1 MSELRN
7 KLIKIAAE
15 GRIASDEFRKR
26 FPKEW
31 NSILPRPAYVTE
43 SSEYKKLL
51 DVTGNVVKAFTTK
64 EAQEEIR
71 LNGPISVEECARYMQ
86 TLKIKNA

>member
-15 GRIASDEFRKR
+15 GRIATNEFIKR
-26 FPKEW
+26 FPKAW
-31 NSILPRPAYVTE
+31 NVVPRPTFVTE

-51 DVTGNVVKAFTTK
+51 
-64 EAQEEIR
+64 EE
-71 LNGPISVEECARYMQ
+71 LS
-86 TLKIKNA
+86 TLKSELKREKLRADFYEEMVAFGKEVYGIDLKKAGTK

>member
-31 NSILPRPAYVTE
+31 NAVPRPAYVNE
-43 SSEYKKLL
+43 SKEFKKLL
-51 DVTGNVVKAFTTK
+51 DVTADVVKAFTTK
-64 EAQEEIR
+64 EAQEEINK
-71 LNGPISVEECARYMQ
+71 NGAISVEECTRYMQ
-86 TLKIKNA
+86 TELKINA

>member
-15 GRIASDEFRKR
+15 GRIATNEFIKR
-26 FPKEW
+26 FPKAW
-31 NSILPRPAYVTE
+31 NVIPRPSFVTE

-51 DVTGNVVKAFTTK
+51 DVTADVVQAFTAK

-86 TLKIKNA
+86 SKINA

>member
-15 GRIASDEFRKR
+15 GRIASEEFRKR
-26 FPKEW
+26 FPAEW
-31 NSILPRPAYVTE
+31 NAIPRPAYVSE
-43 SSEYKKLL
+43 SKEFKKLL
-51 DVTGNVVKAFTTK
+51 DVTADVVKAFTTK

-71 LNGPISVEECARYMQ
+71 LNGAISVEECARYMQ
-86 TLKIKNA
+86 SKINA

>member
-31 NSILPRPAYVTE
+31 NGIPRPAYVSE
-43 SSEYKKLL
+43 SSEFKKLL
-51 DVTGNVVKAFTTK
+51 DVTNLVVKAFTTK

-86 TLKIKNA
+86 LTAKINA

>member
-15 GRIASDEFRKR
+15 GRIATNEFIKR
-26 FPKEW
+26 FPKAW
-31 NSILPRPAYVTE
+31 NVVPRPTFVTE

-51 DVTGNVVKAFTTK
+51 DVTDNVVKAFTTK

-86 TLKIKNA
+86 LTAKINA

>member
-31 NSILPRPAYVTE
+31 NAIPRPAYVSE
-43 SSEYKKLL
+43 SSEFKKLL
-51 DVTGNVVKAFTTK
+51 DVTNLVVKAFTTK

-71 LNGPISVEECARYMQ
+71 LNGAISVEECARYMQ
-86 TLKIKNA
+86 NTAKINA